1 MQGEILRNGVTYIW
15 SVFGAI
21 ITVTAPDGRQK
32 KTQVGGHRGNPQGL
46 ARIMACELGNE
57 QSKSLV
63 AALICSGGA
72 LLPSASE

>member
-1 MQGEILRNGVTYIW
+1 MQGEILRNGVTYIAMQGEILRNGVTYIW

-46 ARIMACELGNE
+46 ARIMAGELANE
-57 QSKSLV
+57 QTQI
-63 AALICSGGA
+63 A
-72 LLPSASE
+72 

>member
-1 MQGEILRNGVTYIW
+1 MQGEILRNGVTYIAMQGEIFGVTYIW

-46 ARIMACELGNE
+46 ARIMAGELGNE
-57 QSKSLV
+57 QSK
-63 AALICSGGA
+63 
-72 LLPSASE
+72 